1 MKQAMNDRNRLTE
14 DEQRFA
20 AALKREPVPAVPAER
35 IAAACRASAAARG
48 GEVHPACQDAR
59 ADDASVRSIP
69 PDACA
74 LEPTARSVDSTA
86 RTVGLAAPLFGSNDR
101 PLDPTA
107 HSVHPSALNRSLFAA
122 AFSCLTAGCAF
133 FWIVLAFLLGGCV
146 AVFRLC
152 AAPCVSPLALL
163 TTVSPVPVLSFWI
176 RELYSRDEAL
186 AQLERTCR
194 FSPEKLC
201 FARLWGGMAC
211 NLLFTA
217 LAGAL
222 AFPNAA
228 HLAQIYLCAFNALF
242 FVGAL
247 ALVLISFLREA
258 LPLSLL
264 LAAWVL
270 AASYLL
276 EQQELI
282 DRVMCTGTGT
292 LAAVLAVGIG
302 AFAAASVCLSKKR
315 YAE

>member
-1 MKQAMNDRNRLTE
+1 MKRAMHDWNRLTD
-14 DEQRFA
+14 DEQRLA
-20 AALKREPVPAVPAER
+20 AAFKREPVPAVPAER
-35 IAAACRASAAARG
+35 IAAACRAAAAVRG
-48 GEVHPACQDAR
+48 GEVLSVCRDAR
-59 ADDASVRSIP
+59 AIDTVTRSADSMARPIGF
-69 PDACA
+69 AA
-74 LEPTARSVDSTA
+74 LSVDSTA
-86 RTVGLAAPLFGSNDR
+86 R
-101 PLDPTA
+101 PLDSAT
-107 HSVHPSALNRSLFAA
+107 HSLRPAALNRSLFAA

-133 FWIVLAFLLGGCV
+133 FWLVLAFLLGGCV

-152 AAPCVSPLALL
+152 GAPGVSPLAPL
-163 TTVSPVPVLSFWI
+163 TTISPVPVLSFWI
-176 RELYSRDEAL
+176 RELYCRDEAL

-222 AFPNAA
+222 AFPDAA
-228 HLAQIYLCAFNALF
+228 HLAQIYLCAFTALF

-247 ALVLISFLREA
+247 ALLLISFLREA

-282 DRVMCTGTGT
+282 DRVMCAGMGT
-292 LAAVLAVGIG
+292 LAAVLAAGVG
-302 AFAAASVCLSKKR
+302 AFAAASVCLGKKR

>member
-1 MKQAMNDRNRLTE
+1 MKRAMNDWNRLTE
-14 DEQRFA
+14 DEQRLA
-20 AALKREPVPAVPAER
+20 AALKQEPVPAVPAER
-35 IAAACRASAAARG
+35 IAAACRAAAAARG
-48 GEVHPACQDAR
+48 GA
-59 ADDASVRSIP
+59 VRSIR
-69 PDACA
+69 PDVCA
-74 LEPTARSVDSTA
+74 VD
-86 RTVGLAAPLFGSNDR
+86 L
-101 PLDPTA
+101 
-107 HSVHPSALNRSLFAA
+107 SALNRNLFAA

-133 FWIVLAFLLGGCV
+133 FWLVLAFLLGGCV
-146 AVFRLC
+146 AFCRLC
-152 AAPCVSPLALL
+152 AMPCVSPFALL
-163 TTVSPVPVLSFWI
+163 TTISPVPVLSFWI

-222 AFPNAA
+222 AFPDAA
-228 HLAQIYLCAFNALF
+228 HLAQIYLCAFTALF

-247 ALVLISFLREA
+247 ALLLISFLREA

-282 DRVMCTGTGT
+282 DRVMCAGMGTM
-292 LAAVLAVGIG
+292 AAVLAAGVG
-302 AFAAASVCLSKKR
+302 AFAAASVCLSRKR